1 MSAIFLK
8 SINKGTMSFANEE
21 LFFANNSNIAIV
33 GENGQGKTTLLR
45 IVSGIVAPDSGIY
58 KFDSK
63 EFKFPLRKK
72 NTQEWQRVCRKNIF
86 YTEGNQFLYPNLSV
100 KDNIEYY
107 TAVGN
112 YKPEEV
118 YENLKKIGFR
128 EDESKNCESLSLG
141 TTQKIVASMSLA
153 SNKNIIICDEPTLG
167 MDTKSKEIFFEIASE
182 KEKTFI
188 ISTNDTT
195 ILDKFDLF
203 IICEKERI
211 SLTNDSSVAQ
221 SRM

>member
-21 LFFANNSNIAIV
+21 LFFANNSNVAIV

-112 YKPEEV
+112 YKPE
-118 YENLKKIGFR
+118 
-128 EDESKNCESLSLG
+128 D
-141 TTQKIVASMSLA
+141 
-153 SNKNIIICDEPTLG
+153 
-167 MDTKSKEIFFEIASE
+167 
-182 KEKTFI
+182 
-188 ISTNDTT
+188 
-195 ILDKFDLF
+195 
-203 IICEKERI
+203 
-211 SLTNDSSVAQ
+211 
-221 SRM
+221 